1 MAKNTKNYQ
10 LYTFT
15 SDNDVADLKL
25 LEHSFDTID
34 KGLTLDVGSS
44 TGTGNNYILNL
55 GSITLTS
62 ANKGISFKFWADK
75 SSTGITKINGTYN
88 LVKSNGSPVT
98 NLKAGAPYT
107 ITYDGGRNFFLASS
121 GSINDVNFAASDLLS
136 GKTANDSNGE
146 IVTGTMPNKGAVTAT
161 LNCGGSYTIPAG
173 YHNGSGKVTANSL
186 ASQTGANAGAGDIL
200 SGKTAWVNGSKITGN
215 MPNQGSITAGNS
227 IVQSGD
233 KLYCRMPRG
242 AYLTN
247 ASSGYPEISYP
258 QGDVAAA
265 LGLTANKIVSGSTIC
280 GIAGTVTIQSLGGY
294 SKQDIQNR
302 GIITRYKVVKQ
313 SEQALNLNGTS
324 NNMYEVLQR
333 CRYYVRDSGDKVCDV
348 FYIDRNF
355 NNLIFCKSKGTVS
368 TSQNKDYYEYLQF
381 VDFGAFKTTDNTRTY
396 LPYDQVGD
404 GKKYSSIPKT
414 GTTKYGTLV
423 INEFRMNENSSSGKS
438 YCKTS
443 TIRLQTTAM
452 TYDLLT
458 LDHYAWLFNYSSSSD
473 TFTTIVNK
481 KGSDN
486 RNHQYKTVYKIVPEV
501 VDKNGNA
508 I

>member
-1 MAKNTKNYQ
+1 MQKSTNYKANLPEGNNVIDISVLNKNIT
-10 LYTFT
+10 
-15 SDNDVADLKL
+15 DI
-25 LEHSFDTID
+25 ID
-34 KGLTLDVGSS
+34 KGLILDVGDS
-44 TGTGNNYILNL
+44 TGNANNYVLSL

-75 SSTGITKINGTYN
+75 NSTGAVKINGTYN
-88 LVKSNGSPVT
+88 LVKANGSAVT

-107 ITYDGGRNFFLASS
+107 ITYDGGTNFFLASG
-121 GSINDVNFAASDLLS
+121 GSINDVNFSASDLLS

-146 IVTGTMPNKGAVTAT
+146 IVTGTMPNKGAITAS

-200 SGKTAWVNGSKITGN
+200 SGKTAWVNGSKITGT
-215 MPNQGSITAGNS
+215 MPNRGEYQVAGGIGFGDDYMAFNKIPYGCYPQSSNGWAPEIRAKKTDVANS
-227 IVQSGD
+227 I
-233 KLYCRMPRG
+233 
-242 AYLTN
+242 
-247 ASSGYPEISYP
+247 
-258 QGDVAAA
+258 
-265 LGLTANKIVSGSTIC
+265 GLTADKIVKGNNIL
-280 GIAGTVTIQSLGGY
+280 GVNGTVTIQSLGGY
-294 SKQDIQNR
+294 TKSDIQNR
-302 GIITRYKVVKQ
+302 GIVTRYKVIKQ

-368 TSQNKDYYEYLQF
+368 VSQNKDYYDFLQF
-381 VDFGAFKTTDNTRTY
+381 VDFAAFKTTENTRTY

-414 GTTKYGTLV
+414 GITKYGTLV
-423 INEFRMNENSSSGKS
+423 VNESRMSPNDSSGSS

-458 LDHYAWLFNYSSSSD
+458 LDHYGWLFNYSASSD

-481 KGSDN
+481 KGADK

>member
-25 LEHSFDTID
+25 LEHSFDVID
-34 KGLTLDVGSS
+34 KGLVLDIGES
-44 TGTGNNYILNL
+44 TGTGNNYILNF

-75 SSTGITKINGTYN
+75 NASGAVKINGTYN
-88 LVKSNGSPVT
+88 LVKPNGNAVK

-107 ITYDGGRNFFLASS
+107 ITYDGDRNFFLASG
-121 GSINDVNFAASDLLS
+121 GSINDVSFSASDLLS
-136 GKTANDSNGE
+136 GKTANNSDGE

-200 SGKTAWVNGSKITGN
+200 SGKTAWVNGSKITGT
-215 MPNQGSITAGNS
+215 MPNRGEYQIAGGIGFGDDYVAFNK
-227 IVQSGD
+227 IPYGCYPQSGN
-233 KLYCRMPRG
+233 G
-242 AYLTN
+242 WA
-247 ASSGYPEISYP
+247 PEIRAKKT
-258 QGDVAAA
+258 DVAAA

-280 GIAGTVTIQSLGGY
+280 GVAGNVTIQSLGGY
-294 SKQDIQNR
+294 TKSDIQNR
-302 GIITRYKVVKQ
+302 GIITRYKVIKQ

-324 NNMYEVLQR
+324 NNMYEVLQKYI
-333 CRYYVRDSGDKVCDV
+333 YYVRDSGNKYCEV

-355 NNLIFCKSKGTVS
+355 NNLIFCKSKGTAS
-368 TSQNKDYYEYLQF
+368 SSQNKDYYDYLQF

-396 LPYDQVGD
+396 LPLDQVGE
-404 GKKYSSIPKT
+404 GKKYSRIPLT
-414 GTTKYGTLV
+414 GNTRYGKLV
-423 INEFRMNENSSSGKS
+423 VDEFRSNSSSGHSWCSKS
-438 YCKTS
+438 TL
-443 TIRLQTTAM
+443 RLQTNAM

-481 KGSDN
+481 RGSDD
-486 RNHQYKTVYKIVPEV
+486 RNHQYKTIYKIVPEV
-501 VDKNGNA
+501 VDKNGNV